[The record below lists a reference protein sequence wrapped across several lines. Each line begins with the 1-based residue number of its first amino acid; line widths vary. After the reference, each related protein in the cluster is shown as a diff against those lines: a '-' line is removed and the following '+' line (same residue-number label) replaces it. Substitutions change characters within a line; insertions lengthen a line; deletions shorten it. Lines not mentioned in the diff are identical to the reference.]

1 MALITKDLKKAIA
14 FLNTNELV
22 AIPTETVY
30 GLAANGIQTEA
41 IQKIFHVKNRPANN
55 PLILHFPNLPSI
67 IPFTGPLQDDALK
80 LAKAF
85 WPGPLT
91 LLLPKTDKVPEIITA
106 GNTRVA
112 VRIPAHPLTRE
123 LLEKIPYPLAAPSA
137 NPSGYIS
144 PTLPEHVEKQLGNY
158 IPLILD
164 GGACTRGIESTILG
178 WNEDQWPIIY
188 RSGSITAKD
197 IEKVLDKKPLVA
209 DAKIKTLEAPGMLT
223 SHYSPQTPT
232 LVTDDIKGAAARYSD
247 KKIGIIYGMQKLDVE
262 VAFKEITLSETGSF
276 EEIAQNLY
284 KSMHEMDHSGI
295 DILIIE
301 KIPEEGMGK
310 AINDRLSR
318 ASSLTYP

>member
-30 GLAANGIQTEA
+30 GLAANGTQVKA
-41 IQKIFHVKNRPANN
+41 IQKIFQAKNRPANN
-55 PLILHFPNLPSI
+55 PLILHFPDLPSMV
-67 IPFTGPLQDDALK
+67 PYTGPLHDDALK
-80 LAKAF
+80 LANAF

-91 LLLPKTDKVPEIITA
+91 LLVPKTGKVPEIITA

-123 LLEKIPYPLAAPSA
+123 LLEKISYPLAAPSA

-144 PTLPEHVEKQLGNY
+144 PTLPEHVEKQLGER

-164 GGACTRGIESTILG
+164 GGPCEKGIESTILG
-178 WNEDQWPIIY
+178 WDENQWPIIY
-188 RSGSITAKD
+188 RAGSITAEE
-197 IEKVLDKKPLVA
+197 IQKVLNKKPLIA
-209 DAKIKTLEAPGMLT
+209 DARIKTLEAPGMLT
-223 SHYSPQTPT
+223 SHYSPRTPT
-232 LVTDDIKGAAARYSD
+232 IVTNDVKGAIAHNAG
-247 KKIGIIYGMQKLDVE
+247 KKIGIIYAMHKPGTKGI
-262 VAFKEITLSETGSF
+262 FKEIILSETGSL
-276 EEIAQNLY
+276 EEIARNLY

-301 KIPEEGMGK
+301 KIPEEGVGK
-310 AINDRLSR
+310 AINDRLNR
-318 ASSLTYP
+318 ASTLTYP